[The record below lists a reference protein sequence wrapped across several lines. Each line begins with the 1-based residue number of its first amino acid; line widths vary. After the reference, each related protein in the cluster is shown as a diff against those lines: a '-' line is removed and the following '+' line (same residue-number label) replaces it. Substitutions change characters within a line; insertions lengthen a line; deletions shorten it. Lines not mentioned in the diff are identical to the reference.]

1 MKRALD
7 FVIRNWPLKV
17 GALALAMVLYA
28 SLVVSQNARA
38 WPAQVPIEPLNQPA
52 GAFLLEDPGVVTFIR
67 LYAPPDVA
75 SQLSSQD
82 FSATIDLA
90 GQEASVGGTPVSV
103 PVRVVARRPDRIGDF
118 GDTRIVAETTMFDV
132 RVSDIVAP
140 AEGDTIEADGTVY
153 VTSWRQTLRTP

>member
-1 MKRALD
+1 MGVFAAIIDALFADSNIAIDAVYRAG
-7 FVIRNWPLKV
+7 
-17 GALALAMVLYA
+17 GA
-28 SLVVSQNARA
+28 
-38 WPAQVPIEPLNQPA
+38 
-52 GAFLLEDPGVVTFIR
+52 DPG
-67 LYAPPDVA
+67 
-75 SQLSSQD
+75 
-82 FSATIDLA
+82 
-90 GQEASVGGTPVSV
+90 V